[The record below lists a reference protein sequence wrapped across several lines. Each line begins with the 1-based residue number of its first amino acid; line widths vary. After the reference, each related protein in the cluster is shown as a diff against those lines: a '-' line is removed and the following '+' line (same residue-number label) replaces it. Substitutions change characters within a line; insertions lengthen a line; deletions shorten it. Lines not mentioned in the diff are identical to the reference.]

1 MTNKLVTMTNKYDV
15 KLILDQM
22 RYIHEEQTRRLVEQ
36 VLELRKIEERI
47 KEEPIKED
55 DTVDALANLLR
66 NLK

>member
-1 MTNKLVTMTNKYDV
+1 MYTEDIKFTLAK
-15 KLILDQM
+15 M
-22 RYIHEEQTRRLVEQ
+22 RSIHEEQTRRLVDQ
-36 VLELRKIEERI
+36 VLELRKLEERI

>member
-1 MTNKLVTMTNKYDV
+1 MTKKYDV
-15 KLILDQM
+15 QNVLDQM
-22 RYIHEEQTRRLVEQ
+22 RFIYEEQTRRLVDQ
-36 VLELRKIEERI
+36 VLELRKLEDRI